1 MKHLNFWLAFVN
13 LIYCIA
19 TFLFII
25 IFGSNKSIDMIII
38 NKGWLFAL
46 VPLLINL
53 AFIFV
58 IFYNKLLG
66 DDENH

>member
-25 IFGSNKSIDMIII
+25 FGSNKSTNMIII

-46 VPLLINL
+46 VPLLIDL